1 MVCCVSSVT
10 PGNSIIRLVHSPVQL
25 IDHLSAWCA
34 GTFGKNTS
42 MPLPDVLFIKGWV
55 SLGTQICWMRAGS
68 AVSVQGEWAC
78 ALQAWPTAIPDQGMM
93 EGKTAIGVTYKYHP
107 AFHK

>member
-1 MVCCVSSVT
+1 
-10 PGNSIIRLVHSPVQL
+10 
-25 IDHLSAWCA
+25 
-34 GTFGKNTS
+34 

-68 AVSVQGEWAC
+68 AVSVQGEGEWAC
-78 ALQAWPTAIPDQGMM
+78 ALQAWPTPIPDQGMM

-107 AFHK
+107 AFHKWVLLAFIAVRMRRIQLNK